1 MTHRKNTERID
12 DLRGAT
18 KKIAAATQL
27 VRDAATA
34 LVYVPA
40 SLARSLF
47 AGLRNS
53 FI

>member
-1 MTHRKNTERID
+1 MTDNRGTETMD
-12 DLRGAT
+12 ALRGAT
-18 KKIAAATQL
+18 KKIAQL
-27 VRDAATA
+27 ARDTATA
-34 LVYVPA
+34 LVCVPA

>member
-18 KKIAAATQL
+18 KKIAQL
-27 VRDAATA
+27 ARDTATA
-34 LVYVPA
+34 LVCVPA
-40 SLARSLF
+40 SLARSLY